1 MKTAS
6 ISLPDDLD
14 FQFLK
19 CRHGWS
25 NARLY
30 INGDC
35 HDFLLSHVFGDPL
48 EAICS
53 ATIPLAKGFDEAS
66 FSWFDEPGQY
76 NWKLTKHT
84 LDSSLLDVSIYVYPS
99 HVDGCNRQD
108 STYLLEKRIFFQVE
122 RDFWIDLVTIEAEK
136 IAKLMTYKHYKSDRR
151 PDTFPW
157 QELKQ
162 LKQYRKVG

>member
-1 MKTAS
+1 M
-6 ISLPDDLD
+6 SLPDNID
-14 FQFLK
+14 FQFLR

-35 HDFLLSHVFGDPL
+35 HDFFLTHIFDDPL

-76 NWKLTKHT
+76 DWRLTKNT
-84 LDSSLLDVSIYVYPS
+84 SDSSLLDVSIYVYSS
-99 HVDGCNRQD
+99 HVDSCNRQA
-108 STYLLEKRIFFQVE
+108 SAYLLEKEISFLVR

-136 IAKLMTYKHYKSDRR
+136 TAKLMTYKHYKSDRR

-157 QELKQ
+157 QEFQQ
-162 LKQYRKVG
+162 LQRYRRNG